1 MAGFKRKVFYVGGFD
16 PRGVRFYHALAA
28 EQLDRYEKLTGEVAT
43 VSTRRNAG
51 PFRTD
56 WSILNPARDVSTEY
70 SFLRWD
76 DIVRKAWIRNPWSLA
91 VRAWRAYRANIRHL
105 DFETGK
111 KLGKGP
117 LVTLFYPPILSV
129 ALPLLLT
136 LLIGGLAAIWLPVAI
151 AFLLGL
157 VGAIAISAPL
167 LKKWHA
173 PWLLRFFVFN
183 SELGGGEAH
192 PEIEARLDNFADEIA
207 ASFGDPW
214 DEIILLTHSNG
225 SILSVPLMVRLLDR
239 CGGKMPP
246 HFALVTMGHCIP
258 LVACR
263 RDATRFHDQL
273 RRLAQAD
280 FRWIDI
286 GSPPDGAAYFG
297 VNPMAIVASDP
308 RPRMELL
315 SPRFHL
321 FYNPDTY
328 HKGYANKY
336 EIHFD
341 YLRMGDRR
349 SPLDFPSLMTAAQP
363 IDGSVAEFRAIP

>member
-16 PRGVRFYHALAA
+16 PRGVRFYHALAGEA
-28 EQLDRYEKLTGEVAT
+28 VARYAALTGEPAT
-43 VSTRRNAG
+43 VSTRRNQG
-51 PFRTD
+51 PLRTD
-56 WSILNPARDVSTEY
+56 WTIANPAQGVDTDY

-76 DIVRKAWIRNPWSLA
+76 DIVRKAWIRNPLTLA

-105 DFETGK
+105 DFDTGR

-117 LVTLFYPPILSV
+117 LITLFYPPVLSI

-136 LLIGGLAAIWLPVAI
+136 LILWGVAAIWLPWWIALAGAVVA
-151 AFLLGL
+151 G
-157 VGAIAISAPL
+157 IAISAPL
-167 LKKWHA
+167 LTKWHA

-192 PEIEARLDNFADEIA
+192 PEIEARLDAFAGEIA
-207 ASFGDPW
+207 ASLAEPW
-214 DEIILLTHSNG
+214 DEIVLLTHSNG
-225 SILSVPLMVRLLDR
+225 SILAVPLMVRLLDR
-239 CGGKMPP
+239 CGDRLPAN
-246 HFALVTMGHCIP
+246 FSLVTMGHCIP

-273 RRLAQAD
+273 RRLATAD

-286 GSPPDGAAYFG
+286 GSPPDGAAYHG
-297 VNPMAIVASDP
+297 VNPMAIVAPDP
-308 RPRMELL
+308 KPRMELL

-321 FYNPDTY
+321 FYNPETY

-341 YLRMGDRR
+341 YLRVGDRI
-349 SPLDFPSLMTAAQP
+349 SPLDFPSLMTAARP
-363 IDGSVAEFRAIP
+363 IDASVAAFRQIQ